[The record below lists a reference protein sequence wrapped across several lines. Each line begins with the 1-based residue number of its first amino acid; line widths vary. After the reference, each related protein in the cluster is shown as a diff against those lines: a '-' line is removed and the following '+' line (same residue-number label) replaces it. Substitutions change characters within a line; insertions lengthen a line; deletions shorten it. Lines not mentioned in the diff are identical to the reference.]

1 MWFLITVAWRNLW
14 RQRRRSLI
22 TASAMAIA
30 VGLCMSVICL
40 NDGTYG
46 KFFDI
51 MVEQQLGHVQVHNP
65 EYPGKNQMYDT
76 MTEAEKMLTDID
88 TIEDVRSVSAR
99 LKGFAL
105 VGGKDK
111 SAGAQLVGIL
121 PEREKAVTA
130 VATRIKEGV
139 YLDQSPPGS
148 IIIGIGMAEDL
159 DISLGEEIVAVTQAS
174 DGSMGNAL
182 YKVTGIYKT
191 GSAQMDKSG
200 GFVHLAD
207 LQDLLALPD
216 QIHQVTVLGK
226 DKEMLTELSA
236 AVSGAVGDDKLV
248 QTWEEA
254 SPQTAQLLGMQDL
267 AAFIT
272 LGIVFMVAGFG
283 VVNTMMMS
291 VFERTREFGVLRAIG
306 LRPGRL
312 IGMVVIEAMFLAAL
326 AGTIGLAIGGFLDW
340 YLITYGLDLSAD
352 TPDGFEF
359 SGVVFEPI
367 LYGAFRIEPVI
378 ATMASVVVVSMI
390 ASLLP
395 AWRAARLN
403 PVEAIRAE

>member
-1 MWFLITVAWRNLW
+1 MWFLLTVSWRNLW
-14 RQRRRSLI
+14 RQRRRSMI

-51 MVEQQLGHVQVHNP
+51 MVEQQLGHIQVHNP

-76 MTEAEKMLTDID
+76 MTEAEKMLDAID
-88 TIEDVRSVSAR
+88 AIDDVRSVSAR

-105 VGGKDK
+105 VGGENK
-111 SAGAQLVGIL
+111 SAGAQLVGVL
-121 PEREKAVTA
+121 PDRERSVTN
-130 VATRIKEGV
+130 VASHMKQGV
-139 YLDQSPPGS
+139 YLDASPPGS
-148 IIIGIGMAEDL
+148 ILIGIGMAEDL
-159 DISLGEEIVAVTQAS
+159 ELALGDEVVAVTQAS

-182 YKVTGIYKT
+182 YTVTGIYKT
-191 GSAQMDKSG
+191 GSAQMDKAG
-200 GFVHLAD
+200 AFLHLAD
-207 LQDLLALPD
+207 VQELLALPD
-216 QIHQVTVLGK
+216 QVHQITLLGQ
-226 DKEMLTELSA
+226 DKEALDTL
-236 AVSGAVGDDKLV
+236 AVQISEAVGDDKLV
-248 QTWEEA
+248 QTWQEA
-254 SPQTAQLLGMQDL
+254 SPQTAQLLGMQDM

-306 LRPGRL
+306 IRPGRL
-312 IGMVVIEAMFLAAL
+312 VSMVVIEAMLL
-326 AGTIGLAIGGFLDW
+326 AGLAGSIGLLIGGSLDY
-340 YLITYGLDLSAD
+340 YLIHYGLDLSAD

-359 SGVVFEPI
+359 SGVIFEPI

-378 ATMASVVVVSMI
+378 ATMSSVVIVSMI

-403 PVEAIRAE
+403 PVEAIREE

>member
-1 MWFLITVAWRNLW
+1 MRFLLTVAWRNLW

-65 EYPGKNQMYDT
+65 AYPGKNEMYDT
-76 MTEAEKMLTDID
+76 MTDASAMLASID
-88 TIEDVRSVSAR
+88 AIEDVRSVSAR
-99 LKGFAL
+99 LKGVAL
-105 VGGKDK
+105 VGTRDK

-121 PEREKAVTA
+121 PEREREVTG
-130 VATRIKEGV
+130 VAGRMKEGV
-139 YLDQSPPGS
+139 YLDASPPGS
-148 IIIGIGMAEDL
+148 IIVGMGMKEDL
-159 DISLGEEIVAVTQAS
+159 GMVLGDEVVAVTQAA
-174 DGSMGNAL
+174 DGSMGQAL
-182 YKVTGIYKT
+182 FTVTGFYKT

-200 GFVHLAD
+200 AYVHLAD
-207 LQDLLALPD
+207 LQDFLALTD
-216 QIHQVTVLGK
+216 QIHQVTLLGTDK
-226 DKEMLTELSA
+226 DALDTLATEVSA
-236 AVSGAVGDDKLV
+236 AVGDDKLV
-248 QTWEEA
+248 QTWQEA
-254 SPQTAQLLGMQDL
+254 SPQTAQMLGMQDL

-306 LRPGRL
+306 IRPGRL
-312 IGMVVIEAMFLAAL
+312 VAMVVIEGMLLAIV
-326 AGTIGLAIGGFLDW
+326 AGTIGLTLGGLLDA

-352 TPDGFEF
+352 TPEGFEF
-359 SGVVFEPI
+359 AGVVFEPI

-378 ATMASVVVVSMI
+378 ATLAAVVIVSMG

-395 AWRAARLN
+395 AVRAARLN
-403 PVEAIRAE
+403 PVDAIREE